1 MSSRAGSN
9 LLLPE
14 GQRIA
19 SFLQE
24 VDNPYEIQ
32 SGSIKVRMSFSGTR
46 QIEDVV
52 SHYLAMRENADSA
65 MQIN

>member
-1 MSSRAGSN
+1 MSSRAGSS

-19 SFLQE
+19 SYLQE

-46 QIEDVV
+46 RIEDVV

>member
-1 MSSRAGSN
+1 MSSRAGSS

-14 GQRIA
+14 VQRIA
-19 SFLQE
+19 SYLQE

-46 QIEDVV
+46 RIEDVV

>member
-1 MSSRAGSN
+1 MSNHAESS
-9 LLLPE
+9 LLLPAE
-14 GQRIA
+14 RRIA
-19 SFLQE
+19 SYLQGA
-24 VDNPYEIQ
+24 DSPYEIQ

-46 QIEDVV
+46 RIEDVV

>member
-1 MSSRAGSN
+1 MSSRAGSS

-19 SFLQE
+19 SYLQE
-24 VDNPYEIQ
+24 VNNPYEIQ

-46 QIEDVV
+46 RIEDVV
-52 SHYLAMRENADSA
+52 SQYLAMRENADSA

>member
-9 LLLPE
+9 LLLPA
-14 GQRIA
+14 GQCIA
-19 SFLQE
+19 SYLQE

-46 QIEDVV
+46 RIEDGV